1 MVILR
6 ILGIVVNE
14 ILMFGG
20 SFLVG
25 GIVALGCFVIMYLIS
40 CVKKGFCPESR
51 SDLFTGMLIGAGVTF
66 YLVSI
71 FERWRGTLI

>member
-1 MVILR
+1 MR

-14 ILMFGG
+14 ILRFGG

-40 CVKKGFCPESR
+40 YVKKDFYPESR

-71 FERWRGTLI
+71 LERWHETLI